1 MRIRNR
7 GILGRGIVIAI
18 EQQHQSAQIE
28 RRYSPEEAGEIL
40 KLAASLQDDSFSVE
54 QLRGIAREAGV
65 SDEQLHRAIEH
76 YEQQKRRLLER
87 RRERSRRLKI
97 FLLVGMP
104 LIIAVGMCF
113 PLFRTSEQVS
123 TNAYPAAGVP
133 FPSTG
138 EHEFSSV
145 EGESLLLASSETCK
159 VYKFRVIDNYTPY
172 EQARIH
178 NLRSNE
184 SFVVGHLF
192 KKLTFASISPTGKHV
207 AFYGEAT
214 GEVWV
219 AVTDGSGLQRVARS
233 SEIIGDDVLIGGNP
247 IAGWSPAGGRDRL
260 KARTLG
266 GDTILVFVEE

>member
-1 MRIRNR
+1 MA
-7 GILGRGIVIAI
+7 V
-18 EQQHQSAQIE
+18 EQQHQSAE
-28 RRYSPEEAGEIL
+28 VKRRYSPEEAGEIL
-40 KLAASLQDDSFSVE
+40 KLAAGLQDDSFSVE
-54 QLRGIAREAGV
+54 QLQGIAREAGV
-65 SDEQLHRAIEH
+65 SDEQLHRAIEQ

-87 RRERSRRLKI
+87 RRERRRRLKV

-123 TNAYPAAGVP
+123 TDTYPAAVVP
-133 FPSTG
+133 FPPTG
-138 EHEFSSV
+138 EHKFSSV
-145 EGESLLLASSETCK
+145 EGESKLLASSETCK
-159 VYKFRVIDNYTPY
+159 VYKSSVVDNHAPY

-184 SFVVGHLF
+184 SFVVGHQF

-207 AFYGEAT
+207 AFYDEAT

-219 AVTDGSGLQRVARS
+219 AATNGSGLQRVARG
-233 SEIIGDDVLIGGNP
+233 SEIIGDDILISGNP
-247 IAGWSPAGGRDRL
+247 IAGWSPEGGRDRL

-266 GDTILVFVEE
+266 GDDVLVFVEE

>member
-1 MRIRNR
+1 MT
-7 GILGRGIVIAI
+7 GILEQGTTMAI
-18 EQQHQSAQIE
+18 EQQHQGAEVE

-54 QLRGIAREAGV
+54 QLQGIAREAGV

-76 YEQQKRRLLER
+76 YEQQKCRLLER
-87 RRERSRRLKI
+87 RRERRRRLKL
-97 FLLVGMP
+97 FLLVGTP
-104 LIIAVGMCF
+104 LIIAVGMCS
-113 PLFRTSEQVS
+113 PTFRISERIS
-123 TNAYPAAGVP
+123 TDAYPGSVALSHP
-133 FPSTG
+133 TG

-145 EGESLLLASSETCK
+145 EGESHLLASSETCK
-159 VYKFRVIDNYTPY
+159 VYKFSVIDNYTQY

-207 AFYGEAT
+207 AFYDEAT

-219 AVTDGSGLQRVARS
+219 AATDGSGLQRVARG

-247 IAGWSPAGGRDRL
+247 IAGWSPARGLDRL

-266 GDTILVFVEE
+266 GDTILVFVEK